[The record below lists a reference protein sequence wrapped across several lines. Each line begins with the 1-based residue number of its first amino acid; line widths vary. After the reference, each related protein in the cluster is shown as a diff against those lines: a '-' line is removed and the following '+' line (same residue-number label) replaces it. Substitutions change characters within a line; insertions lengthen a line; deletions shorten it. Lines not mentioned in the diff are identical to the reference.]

1 MYEQKN
7 TLSWNL
13 IKVPIDI
20 EATELGGNMADLK
33 SVLLGEGGFTPYD
46 YVSFRVIA

>member
-7 TLSWNL
+7 TVSWNL
-13 IKVPIDI
+13 MKVPIDI
-20 EATELGGNMADLK
+20 EATELGGNMVDLK
-33 SVLLGEGGFTPYD
+33 SVLGDDGFTPYD